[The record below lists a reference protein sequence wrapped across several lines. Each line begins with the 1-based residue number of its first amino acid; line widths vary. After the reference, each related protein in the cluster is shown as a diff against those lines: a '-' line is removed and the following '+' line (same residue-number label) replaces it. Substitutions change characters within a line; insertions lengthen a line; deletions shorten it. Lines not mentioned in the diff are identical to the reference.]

1 MAKRSRRSN
10 RYRSPQRPQSE
21 SPRDLSLAEE
31 YQYVINDLR
40 RVGILAA
47 VLIGGLI
54 VLSFFI

>member
-1 MAKRSRRSN
+1 MAKRSKRSN
-10 RYRSPQRPQSE
+10 RYRSPQGE
-21 SPRDLSLAEE
+21 TPRDLSFEEE
-31 YQYVINDLR
+31 YRYVINDLR